1 MTSVY
6 LPASRGRQQDH
17 GRVARVRGID
27 MHRVSMAALMAA
39 VVSAAGVGLG
49 PAQSVEMRPGTVRA
63 AVPERAATASATPQQ
78 ATGVLLRRLPPLS
91 NGSRLSGEEASL
103 LAPVYVTRKQADA
116 KARFRLGTLSSVSV
130 LPESGT
136 VTVSLNGVNIKALPV
151 GAAYGLRVSE
161 FDVPEGL
168 LRQGWNSVGIAA
180 HHRHRVDCSVDATE
194 ELWTRV
200 DPAET
205 GLMFADGTAGFSDPA
220 DIAAIGPRPDGV
232 VPIGI
237 VLDGQRLLK
246 PEAVERIG
254 RAVQGIALAGRF
266 AQSVV
271 EFENSSEDGLDL
283 VVGTVA
289 DIAGKVDRAT
299 LEKLDGPAIIVV
311 PGVSNRRPLVVVTGR
326 SDAELDVAIAKLGIV
341 APIGTVPGLNA
352 LAGANGHQ
360 ISADG
365 QSLTFSDLGLEKQEL
380 MGHTLR
386 IGFSA
391 ALPRDFLAADY
402 GRVAIDLAGG
412 YAAGLGADAQIIV
425 EVNGRSAGSVLLSSA
440 NGENFLHKR
449 HFLPLSAFRPGQN
462 RIELRVNAPD
472 GAAVGCDTSANAAPH
487 ARVWLNA
494 TSRIVF
500 PSLARVGRVPDLAM
514 TSSGAFPFAGTDGN
528 MTLVVPTPDRATLGA
543 ALTVVARLG
552 VAAGRQIPFSF
563 ATNQAVEKPGHVLVV
578 APARALDPAGMQ
590 QVQLDPDLIRQAWS
604 APAELSPAALSPVS
618 RAALRRR
625 AYEGD
630 WPNSCATDQRGAE
643 GPQTPRDQP
652 NETLAEITGAV
663 RTGAGSAGIGHLIDA
678 LRNLTGTEAEPDTR
692 ASSLSLLS
700 SAALLVAQGPR
711 EGDPDS
717 VVTIISSP
725 NAATLKSSI
734 ACLVEPKVWS
744 RLSGRLSILDASTGA
759 VAGREP
765 ETRRYVATQEFSID
779 NQRLMIA
786 GWLSLNPRIFIFVAF
801 LLAFPLA
808 VTTHFLVRNVGRKNQ

>member
-1 MTSVY
+1 M
-6 LPASRGRQQDH
+6 
-17 GRVARVRGID
+17 
-27 MHRVSMAALMAA
+27 
-39 VVSAAGVGLG
+39 
-49 PAQSVEMRPGTVRA
+49 
-63 AVPERAATASATPQQ
+63 
-78 ATGVLLRRLPPLS
+78 
-91 NGSRLSGEEASL
+91 
-103 LAPVYVTRKQADA
+103 
-116 KARFRLGTLSSVSV
+116 
-130 LPESGT
+130 
-136 VTVSLNGVNIKALPV
+136 
-151 GAAYGLRVSE
+151 
-161 FDVPEGL
+161 
-168 LRQGWNSVGIAA
+168 
-180 HHRHRVDCSVDATE
+180 
-194 ELWTRV
+194 
-200 DPAET
+200 
-205 GLMFADGTAGFSDPA
+205 
-220 DIAAIGPRPDGV
+220 
-232 VPIGI
+232 PIGI

-326 SDAELDVAIAKLGIV
+326 SDAELDVAIAKLGMV

-352 LAGANGHQ
+352 LAGASGHQ

-425 EVNGRSAGSVLLSSA
+425 EVNGRSAGSVRLSSA

-472 GAAVGCDTSANAAPH
+472 GTAVGCDTSANAAPH

-514 TSSGAFPFAGTDGN
+514 TSSGAFPFAGTGGN

-563 ATNQAVEKPGHVLVV
+563 ATNQAVEKPGNVLVV
-578 APARALDPAGMQ
+578 APARALDPAGMR

-630 WPNSCATDQRGAE
+630 WPNACATDQRGAE
-643 GPQTPRDQP
+643 GLEAPRDQP
-652 NETLAEITGAV
+652 NENSRGDHRRGTNRLGECRHRPLDRRAAQPDRHRG
-663 RTGAGSAGIGHLIDA
+663 RTGYAG
-678 LRNLTGTEAEPDTR
+678 
-692 ASSLSLLS
+692 
-700 SAALLVAQGPR
+700 
-711 EGDPDS
+711 
-717 VVTIISSP
+717 
-725 NAATLKSSI
+725 
-734 ACLVEPKVWS
+734 
-744 RLSGRLSILDASTGA
+744 
-759 VAGREP
+759 
-765 ETRRYVATQEFSID
+765 
-779 NQRLMIA
+779 
-786 GWLSLNPRIFIFVAF
+786 
-801 LLAFPLA
+801 
-808 VTTHFLVRNVGRKNQ
+808 

>member
-6 LPASRGRQQDH
+6 LRASRGRQQDH
-17 GRVARVRGID
+17 GCVARVRGID

-39 VVSAAGVGLG
+39 VVSASGVGLG
-49 PAQSVEMRPGTVRA
+49 PARSVEMRRGTEHP
-63 AVPERAATASATPQQ
+63 AVQERAAIPTATPQQ
-78 ATGVLLRRLPPLS
+78 APGSPLRRLPPLS

-103 LAPVYVTRKQADA
+103 LAPVYVMRKQADA

-205 GLMFADGTAGFSDPA
+205 GLMFADGTAGFPDPA

-237 VLDGQRLLK
+237 MLDAQRLLK

-254 RAVQGIALAGRF
+254 RTVQGIALAGRF

-271 EFENSSEDGLDL
+271 EFENSAEDGLDL

-311 PGVSNRRPLVVVTGR
+311 PGVLNRRPLVVVTGR
-326 SDAELDVAIAKLGIV
+326 SDAELDVAVAKLGIV

-425 EVNGRSAGSVLLSSA
+425 EVNGRSAGERPAQLC
-440 NGENFLHKR
+440 KR
-449 HFLPLSAFRPGQN
+449 REFPPQ
-462 RIELRVNAPD
+462 
-472 GAAVGCDTSANAAPH
+472 
-487 ARVWLNA
+487 A
-494 TSRIVF
+494 TF
-500 PSLARVGRVPDLAM
+500 
-514 TSSGAFPFAGTDGN
+514 
-528 MTLVVPTPDRATLGA
+528 
-543 ALTVVARLG
+543 
-552 VAAGRQIPFSF
+552 
-563 ATNQAVEKPGHVLVV
+563 
-578 APARALDPAGMQ
+578 
-590 QVQLDPDLIRQAWS
+590 
-604 APAELSPAALSPVS
+604 PAAERIPS
-618 RAALRRR
+618 
-625 AYEGD
+625 
-630 WPNSCATDQRGAE
+630 W
-643 GPQTPRDQP
+643 
-652 NETLAEITGAV
+652 
-663 RTGAGSAGIGHLIDA
+663 
-678 LRNLTGTEAEPDTR
+678 AEPDR
-692 ASSLSLLS
+692 IAGQCARRCRRRLRYLSQCGPPCQS
-700 SAALLVAQGPR
+700 VAECDQQNSVPFPGPR
-711 EGDPDS
+711 
-717 VVTIISSP
+717 
-725 NAATLKSSI
+725 
-734 ACLVEPKVWS
+734 
-744 RLSGRLSILDASTGA
+744 R
-759 VAGREP
+759 
-765 ETRRYVATQEFSID
+765 
-779 NQRLMIA
+779 
-786 GWLSLNPRIFIFVAF
+786 PRA
-801 LLAFPLA
+801 
-808 VTTHFLVRNVGRKNQ
+808 